1 MAAKTHT
8 HLQQRLEARLAEIL
22 KRIDRIEQ
30 DIRKTP
36 ERDWTEQATAV
47 ENDQVLEGLD
57 DITRAEA
64 LDIRRA
70 LRRMAHGEYGFCT
83 ACREPI
89 DERRLSAAPTA
100 ERCVYCA
107 E

>member
-8 HLQQRLEARLAEIL
+8 HLQQRLEARLGEIL
-22 KRIDRIEQ
+22 KRIDRIER

-36 ERDWTEQATAV
+36 ERDWVEQATAA

-70 LRRMAHGEYGFCT
+70 LRRMAQGDYGFCT

-89 DERRLSAAPTA
+89 EERRLFAAPTA